1 MRGYDRPDCAVA
13 TPHPVGSADH
23 PLPQGEGSH
32 CIGIAMPDK
41 LRHVSRALISVSDK
55 TGLVPFAH
63 ELAARGIEIVSTGG
77 TRKALVAA
85 DIPAKDVADI
95 TGFPEMMDGRVKS
108 LHPKIH
114 GGLLAMRENPE
125 HEAALLAH
133 GIAPIDLLVVNLYP
147 FEATV
152 AQGAGFADCI
162 ENIDVGGPAML
173 RAAAKNFESVTVVVD
188 VEDYD
193 LVLAE
198 LAENDGATR
207 LAFRRGLAQ
216 KAFALT
222 AAYDAGISN
231 WLAAE
236 IGEAAPPYRSFAG
249 HRIETLRYGENPH
262 QSAAF
267 YAMPQPG
274 SSIAAARQV
283 QGKQLSYN
291 NVGDTDAALDLVAE
305 FDPAKYAAVAI
316 IKHANPCGVAQAATL
331 SDAYRL
337 ALRCDPVSAY
347 GGIVAVNRR
356 LDAETAQEIVKIFTE
371 VIIAPEADEDAIAII
386 AGKQNLRLLV
396 TGGLPDPRRADL
408 TFKSVSGGFLV
419 QSRDNAVVDDMDLRV
434 VTQRAPSEA
443 ELDDLTF
450 AFRVAKYVKSN
461 AIVYAKGAATVG
473 IGAGQMSRV
482 DSARIAARKAEE
494 AARAAGLAESLA
506 RGSVVA
512 SDAFF
517 PFADGLIAAAEAG
530 ATAVIQ
536 PGGSLR
542 DAEIIKAADDAGLAM
557 LFTGVRHFRH

>member
-1 MRGYDRPDCAVA
+1 
-13 TPHPVGSADH
+13 
-23 PLPQGEGSH
+23 
-32 CIGIAMPDK
+32 
-41 LRHVSRALISVSDK
+41 
-55 TGLVPFAH
+55 
-63 ELAARGIEIVSTGG
+63 
-77 TRKALVAA
+77 
-85 DIPAKDVADI
+85 
-95 TGFPEMMDGRVKS
+95 
-108 LHPKIH
+108 
-114 GGLLAMRENPE
+114 
-125 HEAALLAH
+125 
-133 GIAPIDLLVVNLYP
+133 
-147 FEATV
+147 
-152 AQGAGFADCI
+152 
-162 ENIDVGGPAML
+162 
-173 RAAAKNFESVTVVVD
+173 
-188 VEDYD
+188 
-193 LVLAE
+193 
-198 LAENDGATR
+198 
-207 LAFRRGLAQ
+207 
-216 KAFALT
+216 
-222 AAYDAGISN
+222 
-231 WLAAE
+231 
-236 IGEAAPPYRSFAG
+236 
-249 HRIETLRYGENPH
+249 
-262 QSAAF
+262 
-267 YAMPQPG
+267 
-274 SSIAAARQV
+274 
-283 QGKQLSYN
+283 
-291 NVGDTDAALDLVAE
+291 
-305 FDPAKYAAVAI
+305 
-316 IKHANPCGVAQAATL
+316 
-331 SDAYRL
+331 
-337 ALRCDPVSAY
+337 LRCDPVSAY